1 VIARGIGGT
10 IRSSGD
16 PHRAVADGSLRD
28 GDGRRLDLP
37 DRLLAAAALLML
49 AAGIWCI
56 GGAAWMQGKAVLAQ
70 VLIQR
75 AWATNVDDGKPHE
88 RPWSWADTTPVGR
101 LEFVRQRRSMIVL
114 AGDSGRIL
122 AFGPG
127 HRTGSALPGAS
138 GNSVISA
145 HRDTHFAVLRNV
157 RIGDLVRVEN
167 IEGHTVSYRIDAL
180 DVVDEHDLSV
190 TEQRGSDQLTLVTCW
205 PFDAIA
211 PGGPWRYVATASRHG
226 NAGEPTSDER

>member
-1 VIARGIGGT
+1 MSARGS
-10 IRSSGD
+10 IR
-16 PHRAVADGSLRD
+16 RD
-28 GDGRRLDLP
+28 DGRRLDLP
-37 DRLLAAAALLML
+37 EWLLAIAALAML
-49 AAGIWCI
+49 AAGAWFV
-56 GGAAWMQGKAVLAQ
+56 GDAAWIKGKAVLAQ

-75 AWATNVDDGKPHE
+75 AWAANVDDGRPSE

-127 HRTGSALPGAS
+127 QRPGSARPGKA

-145 HRDTHFAVLRNV
+145 HRDTHFAILEDV
-157 RIGDLVRVEN
+157 RLGDLVKAEN
-167 IEGHTVSYRIDAL
+167 IEGRTVTYRVDAL
-180 DVVDEHDLSV
+180 DVVDEHDLAV
-190 TEQRGSDQLTLVTCW
+190 TEQRGIDRLTLVTCW

-211 PGGPWRYVATASRHG
+211 PGGPWRYVVTASRQQDG
-226 NAGEPTSDER
+226 RPDEET

>member
-1 VIARGIGGT
+1 MIARDIGGSV
-10 IRSSGD
+10 RPNPGR
-16 PHRAVADGSLRD
+16 HAVARSAMVREEE
-28 GDGRRLDLP
+28 GRRLDLA
-37 DRLLAAAALLML
+37 DRLLALAALLLL
-49 AAGIWCI
+49 AAGAWFL
-56 GGAAWMQGKAVLAQ
+56 GDAAWMKGKAVLAQ

-75 AWATNVDDGKPHE
+75 AWAANVDGGTARE

-114 AGDSGRIL
+114 AGDAGRVL

-127 HRTGSALPGAS
+127 HRTGSALPGKT

-145 HRDTHFAVLRNV
+145 HRDTHFAVLEDA

-167 IEGHTVSYRIDAL
+167 IEGQTVTYRIDGL

-190 TEQRGSDQLTLVTCW
+190 TEQRGIDQLTLVTCW
-205 PFDAIA
+205 PFNAIA
-211 PGGPWRYVATASRHG
+211 PGGPWRYIVTASRQSPAH
-226 NAGEPTSDER
+226 

>member
-1 VIARGIGGT
+1 MTARGIGNSAGPA
-10 IRSSGD
+10 GECQ
-16 PHRAVADGSLRD
+16 AVARFHGHREAE
-28 GDGRRLDLP
+28 GRGLDLP
-37 DRLLAAAALLML
+37 DRLLALAALLLL
-49 AAGIWCI
+49 AAGAWFI
-56 GGAAWMQGKAVLAQ
+56 GDAAWMKGKAVLAQ

-75 AWATNVDDGKPHE
+75 AWAANLDGAKPRE

-114 AGDSGRIL
+114 AGDAGRVL

-127 HRTGSALPGAS
+127 HRPGSALPGKP

-145 HRDTHFAVLRNV
+145 HRDTHFAILEGA

-167 IEGHTVSYRIDAL
+167 IEGQTLTYRIDAL

-190 TEQRGSDQLTLVTCW
+190 TEQRGIDQLTLVTCW
-205 PFDAIA
+205 PFNALA
-211 PGGPWRYVATASRHG
+211 PGGPWRYIVTASRQQ
-226 NAGEPTSDER
+226 DRL